1 MIGFGFV
8 KDWKALMGLRLI
20 LGILEVRDATLQSL
34 ATGCLQPIYHRAAF
48 SPVSSTSSVL
58 GINAVGILQHFF
70 YIL

>member
-34 ATGCLQPIYHRAAF
+34 STGYLQPDYHRVAF
-48 SPVSSTSSVL
+48 FPVSSTSSVL
-58 GINAVGILQHFF
+58 GINAVGIFEHSFSVL
-70 YIL
+70 